1 MIAIGIDTGST
12 STDAV
17 VYDLKKHNILA
28 WAKSVTTHRNLEIGI
43 REAIRKL
50 PRDVVET
57 ASFISLST
65 TLATN
70 ACVEGKGDNIC
81 LLFIGASREAVRWT
95 LSSYGFESMD
105 FMRFIDVNAAQG
117 IEPDWQALDE
127 MLPDIV
133 REYDGVAVA
142 QMGARDNDGLF
153 EHQAAERISAFAD
166 IPVTCSYD
174 IFRELNVIKRGAGA
188 LLNARIAPEI
198 KSFFD
203 AVHTVLE
210 SEGLDLPIFV
220 MRSDGSIVSESYTLR
235 YPVETLV
242 CGPTASVKGA
252 AELFDEK
259 QAVVVDM
266 GGTTC
271 DMAILKGGK
280 PKIDNKGIRLA
291 GWQTFVKGVSIE
303 TLGLGGDSHVICK
316 NFGISLGSRRVMPMS
331 ILAGYHPGVIEE
343 LKRISEDPNGS
354 FVPLHEHFLLVRRP
368 PADATRLTETDRMI
382 CRALENGPLSVSQL
396 SAKVGVDKYYL
407 FTERLEQQGMVLRC
421 AFTPTDAIL
430 LKGDILDPGR
440 GAYGR
445 IMETKEAS
453 LAASLALTCMAVST
467 GMDRNDILDEI
478 YRQVKEKLFCKLVRL
493 LWRDSHRETEEP
505 PGDLDN
511 MAKEIFAMEMEEN
524 RERFYRPGFAT
535 DAVIL
540 GTGSPIGIFLP
551 DVAKALHAGWRVSE
565 YSSVSNALG
574 AVIGDICA
582 YETVSVR
589 TDYIAP
595 EADAGSGN
603 FIVYGRIR
611 EAFEDMDSAIERAR
625 EIAGEKAE
633 KQALKCGARSIRS
646 VFHEVK
652 MLGGTTRYGRIDVGA
667 DVTACAR
674 GEVRI

>member
-105 FMRFIDVNAAQG
+105 FMRFIEGNAAQG
-117 IEPDWQALDE
+117 IEPDWQALDD
-127 MLPDIV
+127 MLPEIV
-133 REYDGVAVA
+133 REYDGIAVA

-198 KSFFD
+198 RSFFD
-203 AVHTVLE
+203 AIHAVLE
-210 SEGLDLPIFV
+210 EEGLDLPVFV

-271 DMAILKGGK
+271 DMAILRDGK
-280 PKIDNKGIRLA
+280 PKIDDKGIRLA

-303 TLGLGGDSHVICK
+303 TLGLGGDSHVACK
-316 NFGISLGSRRVMPMS
+316 GRGISLGSRRVMPMS
-331 ILAGYHPGVIEE
+331 ILAGLHPEVLDE
-343 LKRISEDPNGS
+343 LNRLSEDPYGS
-354 FVPLHEHFLLVRRP
+354 FVPFYEHFLLVRKPLDEFR
-368 PADATRLTETDRMI
+368 RLTDTDEAI
-382 CRALENGPLSVSQL
+382 CSALEKGPLSMAQL
-396 SAKVGVDKYYL
+396 SERIGVDKYYL
-407 FTERLEQQGMVLRC
+407 FTERLEQQGTVLRC
-421 AFTPTDAIL
+421 GFTPTDAIL

-440 GAYGR
+440 GAYGK
-445 IMETKEAS
+445 IMETEEAS
-453 LAASLALTCMAVST
+453 MAASLALSCMTLST
-467 GMDRNDILDEI
+467 GMDGAEILDEV
-478 YRQVKEKLFCKLVRL
+478 YRQVKERLYCKIIRL
-493 LWRDSHRETEEP
+493 LWRDSHRETEEL

-511 MAKEIFAMEMEEN
+511 LAKEVFAKEMEGD
-524 RERFYRPGFAT
+524 RMRFYRPGFAT
-535 DAVIL
+535 DAVLL
-540 GTGSPIGIFLP
+540 GTGAPIGIFLP
-551 DVAKALHAGWRVSE
+551 DVAKALHTDWKVSE
-565 YSSVSNALG
+565 FSSVSNALG

-582 YETVSVR
+582 YETVHVR

-603 FIVYGRIR
+603 FIVYGQFR
-611 EAFEDMDSAIERAR
+611 EAFEDMDSAVERAG
-625 EIAGEKAE
+625 EIARKKAE
-633 KQALKCGARSIRS
+633 KQAVRCGAKSIRS
-646 VFHEVK
+646 LAVEVK
-652 MLGGTTRYGRIDVGA
+652 ILGGSTRYGQIDVGA

-674 GEVRI
+674 GEVQI